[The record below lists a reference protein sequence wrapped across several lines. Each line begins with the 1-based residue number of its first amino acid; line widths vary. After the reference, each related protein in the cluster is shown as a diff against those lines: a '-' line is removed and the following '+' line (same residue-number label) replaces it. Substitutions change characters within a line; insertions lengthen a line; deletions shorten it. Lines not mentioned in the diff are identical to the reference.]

1 MARTKKDLSLIEQAR
16 LHGRRCDQPDCAE
29 PGLHRAPRSRDS
41 DAPYWFCLEHVRA
54 YNASWN
60 FFAGMTPDQIEL
72 YVRANAVGQR
82 PTWRIGTRPSLDF
95 PDFVMSDDL
104 GLLGELKS
112 AAQAREDRAR
122 RAKSNGKPADP
133 RLGPALAALQLE
145 PGVTLPQIKARFK
158 ELVKRYHPDANGG
171 DKRAEERLKSII
183 SAYSYLVAAVG

>member
-16 LHGRRCDQPDCAE
+16 RCGRQCDRPDCAE
-29 PGLHRAPRSRDS
+29 LGLHRAPRSRDS
-41 DAPYWFCLEHVRA
+41 DASFWFCLEHVRE
-54 YNASWN
+54 YNASWD
-60 FFAGMTPDQIEL
+60 FFAGMSADQIER

-82 PTWRIGTRPSLDF
+82 PTWRIGTKPSLDF
-95 PDFVMSDDL
+95 PDFVVCDDL
-104 GLLGELKS
+104 GLLSELRS

-133 RLGPALAALQLE
+133 RLGPAFAALQLE

-183 SAYSYLVAAVG
+183 SAYAYLVAAAG